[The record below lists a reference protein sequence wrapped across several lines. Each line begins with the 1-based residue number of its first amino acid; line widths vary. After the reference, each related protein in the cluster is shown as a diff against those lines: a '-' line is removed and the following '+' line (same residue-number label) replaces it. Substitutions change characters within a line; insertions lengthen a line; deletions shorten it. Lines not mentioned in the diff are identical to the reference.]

1 MNKGGKADLGL
12 KIQEGSA
19 TSWGD
24 RVTKFICWRQGHK
37 CVKKEQ
43 KKYFF
48 ALAFYFFRITRKK
61 HILFKTPDVLGT
73 VGNDDVLLDV
83 QLQIGRTKNAFSLR
97 SNNVIRTKNISVVG
111 GLVYLSPLLEKESKG
126 AEIAKGKGRARAR
139 ERGQAETGG
148 TKELQFFQLTSPPQH
163 CRLLPLGL
171 RQWRRT
177 QKQCSRLPSS
187 LDLLLDQISRRGEEK
202 HGGGGGARPLGEA
215 ATSRERGEREAGA

>member
-1 MNKGGKADLGL
+1 M
-12 KIQEGSA
+12 
-19 TSWGD
+19 
-24 RVTKFICWRQGHK
+24 
-37 CVKKEQ
+37 KKEQ
-43 KKYFF
+43 KKYFLHLLSIF
-48 ALAFYFFRITRKK
+48 S
-61 HILFKTPDVLGT
+61 VLPGKNIYYLKLQMYSGT
-73 VGNDDVLLDV
+73 VGNDDVLLSV
-83 QLQIGRTKNAFSLR
+83 QLQIGQTNNAFGLR

-111 GLVYLSPLLEKESKG
+111 GLVYPSPLLEKESRG

-177 QKQCSRLPSS
+177 QKQCSRLPAP